1 MIMDCSTLIVFIL
14 FLLFTPKL
22 KAQQSYA
29 GNSVMDCDNT
39 DDAVSSP
46 AFLYTCNG
54 QKQSCKSF
62 LIFKSQPPY
71 DSLSAISNLTS
82 SDPSE
87 LARIN
92 IISDNTLLL
101 PQGKE
106 VIVPVVCSCSGQ
118 YYEAK
123 TSFSIPSIYDT
134 YFTIANSTYQG
145 LSTCNALL
153 SQNNYSALSL
163 EPGLKLQVPLR
174 CACPTRNQTLN
185 GTKFLLTYLVS
196 WDDSVYKVS
205 ERFNVST
212 KSVLNANGFTED
224 DPTLFPF
231 TTILIPLSVEPSSSQ
246 TRIHYP
252 PPLLSP
258 PVSPIHGKRRSKKV
272 YVWIGIGVL
281 VIVLCL
287 IIFAVLFYHQKK
299 GSQKNTGGKSK
310 LDLQEELYVS
320 IAKVDAGLKLYK
332 YEELKSATEDFSNKH
347 WLGGSVYRGFLSGKV
362 LVAIKKMSKD
372 VSEEVKLLQKIN
384 HFNLISLLG
393 ACEHSKDF
401 YLVYEFMENGSLR
414 NWLSCPQVL
423 GWNHRVQ
430 IALDIANGLHYLHN
444 FTSPAYVHK
453 DIKSTNVL
461 LNKDLRAKIANFSL
475 ARSAEKETYGF
486 SSLKFAQV
494 SKGYMAPEYIEY
506 GLVTPAID
514 VYAFGVVMLEL
525 VTGKEAVFTEDGV
538 EVLLSEA
545 IFSVMEGGNGEVE
558 PVGLIDPNLNV
569 EHLMEFAVRL
579 IKLSLACLAEEPE
592 DRPRMPQVLSSV
604 LKIQLDAKRKMQ
616 NFYVKY

>member
-1 MIMDCSTLIVFIL
+1 MMECSILVFVL
-14 FLLFTPKL
+14 FFLFTPKL

-29 GNSVMDCDNT
+29 GNSVLDCNNT
-39 DDAVSSP
+39 DDAGPSA

-71 DSLSAISNLTS
+71 NSLSAISNLTS

-87 LARIN
+87 LAQIN
-92 IISDNTLLL
+92 MISDNTQML
-101 PQGKE
+101 PPGKE

-123 TSFSIPSIYDT
+123 TSFSVPSIHDT
-134 YFTIANSTYQG
+134 YFTTANSTYQG
-145 LSTCNALL
+145 LSTCDALM
-153 SQNNYSALSL
+153 SHNNYSEFSV

-196 WDDSVYKVS
+196 WDDSVSVVS
-205 ERFNVST
+205 ERFNVSE
-212 KSVLNANGFTED
+212 KSVLHANGFTED

-231 TTILIPLSVEPSSSQ
+231 TTILIPLPVEPSSSQ

-252 PPLLSP
+252 PPLKSP
-258 PVSPIHGKRRSKKV
+258 PVSPIHGKARSRKV
-272 YVWIGIGVL
+272 YVWIAGIGVL
-281 VIVLCL
+281 VLVLCL
-287 IIFAVLFYHQKK
+287 IIFVVVFYRRKK
-299 GSQKNTGGKSK
+299 GSQKNTEGKSKKK

-320 IAKVDAGLKLYK
+320 IAKADAGLKLYR
-332 YEELKSATEDFSNKH
+332 YEELESATEDFSNKN
-347 WLGGSVYRGFLSGKV
+347 WLGGSVYSGFLSGNV
-362 LVAIKKMSKD
+362 LVAIKKMTKD

-393 ACEHSKDF
+393 ACEHCKDF

-414 NWLSCPQVL
+414 DWLSCPQVL
-423 GWNHRVQ
+423 GWKHRVQ

-461 LNKDLRAKIANFSL
+461 LNRDLRAKIANFSL

-486 SSLKFAQV
+486 SSRKFAQV

-506 GLVTPAID
+506 GLVTPAMD
-514 VYAFGVVMLEL
+514 VYAFGVIMLEL

-538 EVLLSEA
+538 EVFLSEV
-545 IFSVMEGGNGEVE
+545 IFSVMEEGNGEVE
-558 PVGLIDPNLNV
+558 PVGLVDPNLNV

-579 IKLSLACLAEEPE
+579 IKLSLVCLAEEPE

-604 LKIQLDAKRKMQ
+604 LKIQLDANRKMQ
-616 NFYVKY
+616 TSV

>member
-1 MIMDCSTLIVFIL
+1 MMEYYSILVFLL
-14 FLLFTPKL
+14 FLLFTPKF

-29 GNSVMDCDNT
+29 GNSVLDCNST
-39 DDAVSSP
+39 DDAGPSS

-71 DSLSAISNLTS
+71 NSLSAISNLTS

-92 IISDNTLLL
+92 IISANTQLL
-101 PQGKE
+101 PTSKE

-123 TSFSIPSIYDT
+123 TSFLVPSIDDT
-134 YFTIANSTYQG
+134 YFTIANNTYQG
-145 LSTCNALL
+145 LSTCDALM
-153 SQNNYSALSL
+153 SHNNYSATSV

-196 WDDSVYKVS
+196 WDDSVSEVS
-205 ERFNVST
+205 KRFNVSE
-212 KSVLNANGFTED
+212 KSVLQANGFTED

-231 TTILIPLSVEPSSSQ
+231 TTILIPLPVEPSSFQ
-246 TRIHYP
+246 TQIQYP
-252 PPLLSP
+252 PPLISP
-258 PVSPIHGKRRSKKV
+258 SVRPIHGKTRLRKV
-272 YVWIGIGVL
+272 YVWIGIGVF
-281 VIVLCL
+281 VVVLCMSL
-287 IIFAVLFYHQKK
+287 FVALLYHRKRGSPKIIAE
-299 GSQKNTGGKSK
+299 GKSK
-310 LDLQEELYVS
+310 KELDLQEELYVS
-320 IAKVDAGLKLYK
+320 IAKADAGLKLYR
-332 YEELKSATEDFSNKH
+332 YEELESATDDFSSKN
-347 WLGGSVYRGFLSGKV
+347 WLGGSVYSGFLSGNV
-362 LVAIKKMSKD
+362 LVAIKKMTKD
-372 VSEEVKLLQKIN
+372 VSVEVKLLQKIN

-393 ACEHSKDF
+393 ACQHCKDF

-414 NWLSCPQVL
+414 DWLSCPQVL
-423 GWNHRVQ
+423 GWKHRVQ

-453 DIKSTNVL
+453 DIKSINIL

-486 SSLKFAQV
+486 SSRKFAHV

-506 GLVTPAID
+506 GLVTPAMD

-538 EVLLSEA
+538 EALLSEA
-545 IFSVMEGGNGEVE
+545 VFLVMEGGDGEVAL
-558 PVGLIDPNLNV
+558 VGIVDPNLNV

-604 LKIQLDAKRKMQ
+604 LKIQLDANRKIQ
-616 NFYVKY
+616 NFL

>member
-1 MIMDCSTLIVFIL
+1 M
-14 FLLFTPKL
+14 
-22 KAQQSYA
+22 
-29 GNSVMDCDNT
+29 
-39 DDAVSSP
+39 
-46 AFLYTCNG
+46 
-54 QKQSCKSF
+54 
-62 LIFKSQPPY
+62 
-71 DSLSAISNLTS
+71 
-82 SDPSE
+82 
-87 LARIN
+87 R
-92 IISDNTLLL
+92 
-101 PQGKE
+101 
-106 VIVPVVCSCSGQ
+106 
-118 YYEAK
+118 
-123 TSFSIPSIYDT
+123 
-134 YFTIANSTYQG
+134 
-145 LSTCNALL
+145 
-153 SQNNYSALSL
+153 
-163 EPGLKLQVPLR
+163 
-174 CACPTRNQTLN
+174 
-185 GTKFLLTYLVS
+185 
-196 WDDSVYKVS
+196 
-205 ERFNVST
+205 
-212 KSVLNANGFTED
+212 
-224 DPTLFPF
+224 
-231 TTILIPLSVEPSSSQ
+231 
-246 TRIHYP
+246 
-252 PPLLSP
+252 
-258 PVSPIHGKRRSKKV
+258 
-272 YVWIGIGVL
+272 
-281 VIVLCL
+281 
-287 IIFAVLFYHQKK
+287 
-299 GSQKNTGGKSK
+299 
-310 LDLQEELYVS
+310 
-320 IAKVDAGLKLYK
+320 
-332 YEELKSATEDFSNKH
+332 
-347 WLGGSVYRGFLSGKV
+347 
-362 LVAIKKMSKD
+362 KD

-393 ACEHSKDF
+393 ACEHCKDF

-414 NWLSCPQVL
+414 DWLSCPQVL

-558 PVGLIDPNLNV
+558 PVGLIDPNLNL